1 MNLSEI
7 HWPVFR
13 LGEHRP
19 VEDSGVTFYSKEYED
34 LESGARSIG
43 FRVVDDKDIAGDTLG
58 ARRLQLKAS
67 GVRLFHIKRAVYF
80 LADLI
85 KLAKSTTWF
94 IDSSGKTFQYRK
106 SASAKLTCHK
116 VRKILPLP
124 GMGVSVELEGI
135 GSRFK
140 SMYRPSPD
148 QIYAGILHWGIGHI
162 LYGFYSEPFTSSYR
176 RV

>member
-13 LGEHRP
+13 LGEHKP
-19 VEDSGVTFYSKEYED
+19 VEDSGVIFYSKEYED
-34 LESGARSIG
+34 LETNERSIG
-43 FRVVDDKDIAGDTLG
+43 FRVVDDKAVEGDTLG
-58 ARRLQLKAS
+58 LRRLKLKS
-67 GVRLFHIKRAVYF
+67 EGIRLFHIKRAVYF
-80 LADLI
+80 IGDLV

-106 SASAKLTCHK
+106 STTAKLSCHK
-116 VRKILPLP
+116 IRKILPLP
-124 GMGVSVELEGI
+124 GMGVSVEIEGI

-140 SMYRPSPD
+140 SMYRPYPD
-148 QIYAGILHWGIGHI
+148 EIYAGILHWGIGYI
-162 LYGFYSEPFTSSYR
+162 LYGFYSEPFSPSYR